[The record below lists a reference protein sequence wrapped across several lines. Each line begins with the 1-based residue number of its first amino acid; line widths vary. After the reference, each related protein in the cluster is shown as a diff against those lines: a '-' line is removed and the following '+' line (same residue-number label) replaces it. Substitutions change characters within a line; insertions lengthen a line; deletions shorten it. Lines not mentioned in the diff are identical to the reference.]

1 MRTRFGLLG
10 GVLILALGAGIAA
23 LAYQA
28 GLNQG
33 AATAAAA
40 GSVVVIG
47 GGSGGFGIIGIL
59 LGLFFLFLLARLVIG
74 VTFGA
79 FGWGRGPWAG
89 GGRHRGRAWFDGPS
103 GGPGTGGPRGPWGD
117 RETFVAEMHR
127 RLHERD
133 AAAQTGPSAQAAP
146 GRASGRRHARRAGH
160 SRGTGRPSSLSSST
174 LGGAGR
180 MLRPGRPFPGRPL
193 SPARAAAPTRT
204 SR

>member
-74 VTFGA
+74 VTFGG
-79 FGWGRGPWAG
+79 FGRGRGPWAG
-89 GGRHRGRAWFDGPS
+89 GLHRGAPWFDGPS
-103 GGPGTGGPRGPWGD
+103 GGPATGGPRGTWGD
-117 RETFVAEMHR
+117 REAFVAEMHR

-133 AAAQTGPSAQAAP
+133 AAAQAGPSPHATPGAPAAEPMPAAP
-146 GRASGRRHARRAGH
+146 GTPAA
-160 SRGTGRPSSLSSST
+160 
-174 LGGAGR
+174 
-180 MLRPGRPFPGRPL
+180 PG
-193 SPARAAAPTRT
+193 SPAA
-204 SR
+204 

>member
-33 AATAAAA
+33 AATATAA

-47 GGSGGFGIIGIL
+47 GGSGGFGIFGIL
-59 LGLFFLFLLARLVIG
+59 LGLLFLFLLARLVIG

-79 FGWGRGPWAG
+79 FGRGRGPWAG

-133 AAAQTGPSAQAAP
+133 AAAQTGPSVQAAP
-146 GRASGRRHARRAGH
+146 GAPVAD
-160 SRGTGRPSSLSSST
+160 GTP
-174 LGGAGR
+174 
-180 MLRPGRPFPGRPL
+180 
-193 SPARAAAPTRT
+193 AAPGTPAAT
-204 SR
+204 GAPAA

>member
-33 AATAAAA
+33 AATATAA

-47 GGSGGFGIIGIL
+47 GGSGGFGIFGIL

-79 FGWGRGPWAG
+79 FGRGRGPWTG
-89 GGRHRGRAWFDGPS
+89 GGRHRGRSWFDGPS
-103 GGPGTGGPRGPWGD
+103 GGPGTGAPRGPWGD

-146 GRASGRRHARRAGH
+146 GAPVAD
-160 SRGTGRPSSLSSST
+160 GTP
-174 LGGAGR
+174 
-180 MLRPGRPFPGRPL
+180 
-193 SPARAAAPTRT
+193 AAPGTPAAT
-204 SR
+204 GAPAA

>member
-47 GGSGGFGIIGIL
+47 GGSGGFGIFGIL

-79 FGWGRGPWAG
+79 FGRSHGPWAG
-89 GGRHRGRAWFDGPS
+89 GGRHRGAAWFDGAS
-103 GGPGTGGPRGPWGD
+103 GGPGAGGPRGRWGD

-133 AAAQTGPSAQAAP
+133 AAAQPGPSAQAAP
-146 GRASGRRHARRAGH
+146 G
-160 SRGTGRPSSLSSST
+160 T
-174 LGGAGR
+174 
-180 MLRPGRPFPGRPL
+180 
-193 SPARAAAPTRT
+193 PAADGMPAAPGTPAT
-204 SR
+204 PGTPAA

>member
-1 MRTRFGLLG
+1 MEHQKMRTRFGLLG

-33 AATAAAA
+33 AATATAA

-47 GGSGGFGIIGIL
+47 GGSGGFGIFGIL
-59 LGLFFLFLLARLVIG
+59 LGLFFLFLLARLLIG

-79 FGWGRGPWAG
+79 FGRGRGPWAG

-133 AAAQTGPSAQAAP
+133 AAAQTGPSVQAAP
-146 GRASGRRHARRAGH
+146 GAPVAD
-160 SRGTGRPSSLSSST
+160 GTP
-174 LGGAGR
+174 
-180 MLRPGRPFPGRPL
+180 
-193 SPARAAAPTRT
+193 AAPGTPAAT
-204 SR
+204 GAPAA